1 MVCDNDYCVTE
12 DEVQVN
18 KLLLVLQSV
27 ELYKLT
33 ICSVEK
39 GVEYLLGGVFNNDN
53 WIIKDCRTLV
63 NMISY

>member
-1 MVCDNDYCVTE
+1 MVCDNDYWVTE

-33 ICSVEK
+33 ICSVGK
-39 GVEYLLGGVFNNDN
+39 GVEYFYVM
-53 WIIKDCRTLV
+53 IIA
-63 NMISY
+63 I

>member
-1 MVCDNDYCVTE
+1 ME
-12 DEVQVN
+12 VN

-33 ICSVEK
+33 ICSVGK
-39 GVEYLLGGVFNNDN
+39 VVEYLFFGVFNNDY